1 MNDSHEDGRNAM
13 DQLDFDRR
21 PQRGGRGWIV
31 AAILLTA
38 GIIIGFVVA
47 SDLNWMSNGH
57 AVPDTSSVPLA
68 RPVAT
73 APQPPLSGGGGQ
85 TFVEIA
91 KAVKPAVVNIYATK
105 TGGRGDGQ
113 QGVPFDDPF
122 FRKFFGDE
130 FFRRFEQQ
138 PKDRKERGLGSG
150 VIVES
155 NGLIITN
162 NHVVGKADE
171 IRVTLS
177 DKREF
182 KAKLIGTDPKTDVA
196 VVQIDA
202 TGLPTVAWADSDQLE
217 VGEFVLAVGNPF
229 GLTQTVTLGIVS
241 ALGRAAGIAEYEDFI
256 QTDAAINPGNSGG
269 ALVNVRGEL
278 VGINTAIFS
287 QSGGNMGIGFAVPS
301 NMAKSI
307 MGQLVQT
314 GKVVRG
320 WLGVSIQE
328 LTPELASQFGL
339 GDTKGVLVS
348 DVMDDSPAKKAGFE
362 RADVILEY
370 DGKPMDSPTH
380 LRNAVAQT
388 PVGKKVTV
396 KIIRDKKPK
405 TIDLTIG
412 EQPKSM
418 GQSGEEDGGES
429 ATPTGILSGL
439 DVHELN
445 DDLAARYRLKS
456 GERGVIVVRVKP
468 GSQAEELGV
477 REGDII
483 LEVNRQAVTSLK
495 AYEKIAGKLPKDQA
509 VLILLKRQGRTIYL
523 TLRP

>member
-1 MNDSHEDGRNAM
+1 PEDPA
-13 DQLDFDRR
+13 
-21 PQRGGRGWIV
+21 
-31 AAILLTA
+31 
-38 GIIIGFVVA
+38 
-47 SDLNWMSNGH
+47 
-57 AVPDTSSVPLA
+57 PLA

-73 APQPPLSGGGGQ
+73 APQPVLSGSGGHS
-85 TFVEIA
+85 FVDIA
-91 KAVKPAVVNIYATK
+91 KAVRPAVVNIYATK
-105 TGGRGDGQ
+105 SGRSEGSHAT
-113 QGVPFDDPF
+113 PFDDPF
-122 FRKFFGDE
+122 FRRFFGDE
-130 FFRRFEQQ
+130 FFKRFEQQ
-138 PKDRKERGLGSG
+138 PKERKERGLGSG
-150 VIVES
+150 VIVEA

-162 NHVVGKADE
+162 NHVVGKADD

-196 VVQIDA
+196 VVRIDA
-202 TGLPTVAWADSDQLE
+202 SGLPTVPWADSDKLE

-301 NMAKSI
+301 NMAQSI
-307 MGQLVQT
+307 MTQLVQN

-328 LTPELASQFGL
+328 LTPELAAQFGVQ
-339 GDTKGVLVS
+339 DTKGVLVS

-362 RADVILEY
+362 RADVIIEF
-370 DGKPMDSPTH
+370 DGKSMDSPTH

-396 KIIRDKKPK
+396 KILRDKKPK
-405 TIDLTIG
+405 SIELTIV
-412 EQPKSM
+412 EQPRSM
-418 GQSGEEDGGES
+418 AQSGEEESGES
-429 ATPTGILSGL
+429 ATPAGILSDL
-439 DVHELN
+439 DVRELTEE
-445 DDLAARYRLKS
+445 LANRYGLKS
-456 GERGVIVVRVKP
+456 SERGVVVVRVKS
-468 GSQAEELGV
+468 GGAAEELGM
-477 REGDII
+477 REGDLIV
-483 LEVNRQAVTSLK
+483 EVNRQAVTSLK
-495 AYEKIAGKLPKDQA
+495 TYERIAAKLAKDQP
-509 VLILLKRQGRTIYL
+509 VLLLLKRQGRTIYL

>member
-1 MNDSHEDGRNAM
+1 M
-13 DQLDFDRR
+13 DHIDFDHKSS
-21 PQRGGRGWIV
+21 QRSRKWLV
-31 AAILLTA
+31 AATLLTA
-38 GIIIGFVVA
+38 GIIIGFVIA
-47 SDLNWMSNGH
+47 SDLGWLSNGH
-57 AVPDTSSVPLA
+57 AVPDSSPVAQPPPIV
-68 RPVAT
+68 RPVST
-73 APQPPLSGGGGQ
+73 APQPVLSGSNQ
-85 TFVEIA
+85 TFVDIA
-91 KAVKPAVVNIYATK
+91 KSVKPAVVNIYATK
-105 TGGRGDGQ
+105 SGHSEGSGTA
-113 QGVPFDDPF
+113 PFDDPL
-122 FRKFFGDE
+122 FRRFFGDE
-130 FFRRFEQQ
+130 FFRRFDQ
-138 PKDRKERGLGSG
+138 PKERKERGLGSG
-150 VIVES
+150 AIVDP

-196 VVQIDA
+196 VVKIDA
-202 TGLPTVAWADSDQLE
+202 SGLPTVNWADSDKLE

-269 ALVNVRGEL
+269 PLVNVRGEL

-301 NMAKSI
+301 NMALSI
-307 MGQLVQT
+307 MNQLVQT

-328 LTPELASQFGL
+328 LTPELASQFGITE
-339 GDTKGVLVS
+339 TKGVLVS

-362 RADVILEY
+362 RADVIVEY

-388 PVGKKVTV
+388 PVGKKVTI
-396 KIIRDKKPK
+396 KFIRDKKPK
-405 TIDLTIG
+405 TVDLAIA

-418 GQSGEEDGGES
+418 SQNGEADGGES
-429 ATPTGILSGL
+429 ATPTGVLSSL
-439 DVHELN
+439 EVRDLTQEL
-445 DDLAARYRLKS
+445 ASRYGLKS
-456 GERGVIVVRVKP
+456 SERGVVIVRVKS
-468 GSQAEELGV
+468 GSTAEELGV
-477 REGDII
+477 REGDIV
-483 LEVNRQAVTSLK
+483 LEINRQAVASVK
-495 AYEKIAGKLPKDQA
+495 VFERIAGKLPKDQA
-509 VLILLKRQGRTIYL
+509 VLLLLKRQGRTIYL

>member
-1 MNDSHEDGRNAM
+1 MN
-13 DQLDFDRR
+13 QVDFERKPPRGMRR
-21 PQRGGRGWIV
+21 WMV
-31 AAILLTA
+31 AATLLTV
-38 GIIIGFVVA
+38 GIVIGFVVA
-47 SDLNWMSNGH
+47 SDLGWLPAGH
-57 AVPDTSSVPLA
+57 AVPDASSIAPTLPIA
-68 RPVAT
+68 RPVST
-73 APQPPLSGGGGQ
+73 APQPVLGGGNQ
-85 TFVEIA
+85 TFVDIA
-91 KAVKPAVVNIYATK
+91 KSVKPAVVNIYATK
-105 TGGRGDGQ
+105 SGRSEGSGTA
-113 QGVPFDDPF
+113 PFDDPL

-130 FFRRFEQQ
+130 FFKKYEH
-138 PKDRKERGLGSG
+138 PKERKERGLGSG

-196 VVQIDA
+196 VVKIDA
-202 TGLPTVAWADSDQLE
+202 TGLPTVAWADSDKLE

-301 NMAKSI
+301 NMAQSI

-328 LTPELASQFGL
+328 LTPELSSQFGITE
-339 GDTKGVLVS
+339 TKGVLVS

-362 RADVILEY
+362 RADVIIEY
-370 DGKPMDSPTH
+370 DGKSMDSPTH

-388 PVGKKVTV
+388 PVGKKVVV
-396 KIIRDKKPK
+396 KLIRDKKPK
-405 TIDLTIG
+405 TIDLTIV

-418 GQSGEEDGGES
+418 SQNGDEDGGDA
-429 ATPTGILSGL
+429 ATPTGILSSL
-439 DVHELN
+439 DVRDLTEEL
-445 DDLAARYRLKS
+445 AGRYGLKS
-456 GERGVIVVRVKP
+456 SERGAVIVRVKP
-468 GSQAEELGV
+468 GSTAEELGV
-477 REGDII
+477 REGDIV
-483 LEVNRQAVTSLK
+483 LEVNRQAVTSVK
-495 AYEKIAGKLPKDQA
+495 TFERIAGKLPKDQA
-509 VLILLKRQGRTIYL
+509 VLLLLKRQGRTIYL

>member
-1 MNDSHEDGRNAM
+1 MNP
-13 DQLDFDRR
+13 DF
-21 PQRGGRGWIV
+21 QRKPVQANRSWILT
-31 AAILLTA
+31 ATLLTA
-38 GIIIGFVVA
+38 GIAIGLVVA
-47 SDLNWMSNGH
+47 SDLGWLPNGH
-57 AVPDTSSVPLA
+57 AIPDAPSVPLA
-68 RPVAT
+68 RPVTT
-73 APQPPLSGGGGQ
+73 APQPLFPGMGGQ
-85 TFVEIA
+85 SFVEIA

-105 TGGRGDGQ
+105 TGRSEGSHAT
-113 QGVPFDDPF
+113 PFDDPF

-130 FFRRFEQQ
+130 FFKRFDQQ
-138 PKDRKERGLGSG
+138 PKEQKERKERGLGSG

-196 VVQIDA
+196 VVRIDA
-202 TGLPTVAWADSDQLE
+202 TGLPTVAFADSDKLE

-301 NMAKSI
+301 NMAQSI

-328 LTPELASQFGL
+328 LTPELASQFGVS
-339 GDTKGVLVS
+339 DTKGVLVS

-362 RADVILEY
+362 RADVIVEY
-370 DGKPMDSPTH
+370 DGKSMDSPTH

-388 PVGKKVTV
+388 AIGKKVSV
-396 KIIRDKKPK
+396 KILRDKKPK
-405 TIDLTIG
+405 TIELTIV

-418 GQSGEEDGGES
+418 AQSGEEEAGES
-429 ATPTGILSGL
+429 AVPAHVLSDL
-439 DVHELN
+439 DVRELN
-445 DDLAARYRLKS
+445 EELGSRYGLKS
-456 GERGVIVVRVKP
+456 GERGVVVVRVKS
-468 GSQAEELGV
+468 GSTAEEVGV
-477 REGDII
+477 REGDIV

-495 AYEKIAGKLPKDQA
+495 TYERIAAKLPKDQS
-509 VLILLKRQGRTIYL
+509 VLLLLKRQGRTIYL

>member
-1 MNDSHEDGRNAM
+1 MAPRETEEMDSYHSETKRSSGRS
-13 DQLDFDRR
+13 
-21 PQRGGRGWIV
+21 WIV
-31 AAILLTA
+31 AATLLTA
-38 GIIIGFVVA
+38 GMIIGFVVA
-47 SDLNWMSNGH
+47 SDLGWLPTGH
-57 AVPDTSSVPLA
+57 AVPDASAPPPAAT
-68 RPVAT
+68 PVAT
-73 APQPPLSGGGGQ
+73 APQPTFPGMGGQ
-85 TFVEIA
+85 SFVEIA

-105 TGGRGDGQ
+105 SGRSDGPHAT
-113 QGVPFDDPF
+113 PFDDPF
-122 FRKFFGDE
+122 FRRFFGDE

-138 PKDRKERGLGSG
+138 PKERKERGLGSG

-162 NHVVGKADE
+162 NHVVGKADD

-182 KAKLIGTDPKTDVA
+182 KAKLIGTDPKTDIA
-196 VVQIDA
+196 VVRIEA
-202 TGLPTVAWADSDQLE
+202 TGLPTVPWADSDKLE

-269 ALVNVRGEL
+269 PLINVRGEL

-301 NMAKSI
+301 NMARSI
-307 MGQLVQT
+307 MDQLVRT

-328 LTPELASQFGL
+328 LTPELAAQFGL
-339 GDTKGVLVS
+339 GETKGVLVS

-362 RADVILEY
+362 RADVIVEY

-388 PVGKKVTV
+388 PVGKKVTI

-405 TIDLTIG
+405 TIELTIA

-418 GQSGEEDGGES
+418 SQSGEEEGGES
-429 ATPTGILSGL
+429 GSPAGVLSDL
-439 DVHELN
+439 DVRELN
-445 DDLAARYRLKS
+445 DELASRYGLKS
-456 GERGVIVVRVKP
+456 SERGVVIIRVKP
-468 GSQAEELGV
+468 GSTAEEVGV
-477 REGDII
+477 REGDVI

-495 AYEKIAGKLPKDQA
+495 AYERIVSKLPKDQA
-509 VLILLKRQGRTIYL
+509 VLLLLKRQGRTLYL